1 MGRSPLNIDIG
12 SEMATIQ
19 TINVG
24 NLVNDGLGDDLRTAF
39 QKVNANFANLNAGL
53 TITAANTDPNLP
65 GVFWAKVDN
74 ELRFRSLVS
83 GDKILIEE
91 GAQTLTINSTQ
102 EDAFIRFDTDSGSL
116 LASDHEQ
123 ITLQGIAAPG
133 SETGIKDIEVTT
145 SGSSVNFKTII
156 PVTEY
161 LQTYDFGSING
172 VYQNAIQLA
181 MQTANIDFGT
191 LTFTSDIDLDCGG
204 LT

>member
-1 MGRSPLNIDIG
+1 
-12 SEMATIQ
+12 MADLQ

-39 QKVNANFANLNAGL
+39 LKVNANFSELNTGL
-53 TITAANTDPNLP
+53 TITASNSGLGA
-65 GVFWAKVDN
+65 GVFKQKTNNDL
-74 ELRFRSLVS
+74 EFKSLVS
-83 GDKILIEE
+83 GTKILIEE
-91 GAQTLTINSTQ
+91 SADVLTINTTQ
-102 EDAFIRFDTDSGSL
+102 EDAFIRFDTDSGSM
-116 LASDHEQ
+116 LASNHEQ

-133 SETGIKDIEVTT
+133 SETGVKDIEVTT
-145 SGSSVNFKTII
+145 SGSAVNFKTII

-172 VYQNAIQLA
+172 VYQNAVQLA

>member
-1 MGRSPLNIDIG
+1 
-12 SEMATIQ
+12 MADLQ

-39 QKVNANFANLNAGL
+39 LKVNANFSELNTGL
-53 TITAANTDPNLP
+53 TITASNSGLGA
-65 GVFWAKVDN
+65 GVFKQKLNND
-74 ELRFRSLVS
+74 LQFKSLVS
-83 GDKILIEE
+83 GTKILIEE
-91 GAQTLTINSTQ
+91 SADFLTVNTTQ
-102 EDAFIRFDTDSGSL
+102 EDAFIRFDTDSGSM
-116 LASDHEQ
+116 LASTHEQ

-133 SETGIKDIEVTT
+133 SETGLKDIEVTT
-145 SGSSVNFKTII
+145 SGSSVNFKTVI

-191 LTFTSDIDLDCGG
+191 LTFTSDIDLDCGD

>member
-1 MGRSPLNIDIG
+1 
-12 SEMATIQ
+12 MATIQ

-39 QKVNANFANLNAGL
+39 LKVNANFSELNTGL
-53 TITAANTDPNLP
+53 TVTASNSGLGA
-65 GVFWAKVDN
+65 GVFKQKLNND
-74 ELRFRSLVS
+74 LQFKSLVS
-83 GDKILIEE
+83 GTKILIEE
-91 GAQTLTINSTQ
+91 STDFLTVNTTQ
-102 EDAFIRFDTDSGSL
+102 EDAFIRFDTDSGSM
-116 LASDHEQ
+116 LASTHEQ

-133 SETGIKDIEVTT
+133 SETGLKDIEVTT
-145 SGSSVNFKTII
+145 SGSSVNFKTVI

-191 LTFTSDIDLDCGG
+191 LTFTSDIDLDCGD

>member
-1 MGRSPLNIDIG
+1 
-12 SEMATIQ
+12 MADIQ

-39 QKVNANFANLNAGL
+39 LKVNANFSELNTGL
-53 TITAANTDPNLP
+53 TITASNSGLGA
-65 GVFWAKVDN
+65 GVFKQKLNND
-74 ELRFRSLVS
+74 LQFKSLVS
-83 GDKILIEE
+83 GTKILIEE
-91 GAQTLTINSTQ
+91 SADFLTVNTTQ
-102 EDAFIRFDTDSGSL
+102 EDAFIRFDTDSGSM
-116 LASDHEQ
+116 LASTHEQ

-133 SETGIKDIEVTT
+133 SETGLKDIEVTT
-145 SGSSVNFKTII
+145 SGSSVNFKTVI

-191 LTFTSDIDLDCGG
+191 LTFTSDIDLDCGD

>member
-1 MGRSPLNIDIG
+1 
-12 SEMATIQ
+12 MATIQ

-39 QKVNANFANLNAGL
+39 QKVNANFAELNAGL
-53 TITAANTDPNLP
+53 TITASNVGNAA
-65 GVFWAKVDN
+65 GIFKAKVNND
-74 ELRFRSLVS
+74 LQFKTLVS
-83 GDKILIEE
+83 GDKILIQES
-91 GAQTLTINSTQ
+91 ANFLTVSSTQ
-102 EDAFIRFDTDSGSL
+102 EDAFIKFDTDSGSIS
-116 LASDHEQ
+116 ASTYEQ

-161 LQTYDFGSING
+161 LQTYDFGTING
-172 VYQNAIQLA
+172 TYANAIQLA

>member
-1 MGRSPLNIDIG
+1 
-12 SEMATIQ
+12 MATIQ

-39 QKVNANFANLNAGL
+39 LKVNTNFSNLNTGL
-53 TITAANTDPNLP
+53 TITASNSGLGAGIFKQKTSNDLQ
-65 GVFWAKVDN
+65 FK
-74 ELRFRSLVS
+74 SLVS
-83 GDKILIEE
+83 GTKILIDES
-91 GAQTLTINSTQ
+91 ADVLTINTTQ
-102 EDAFIRFDTDSGSL
+102 EDAFIRFDTDSGSI
-116 LASDHEQ
+116 LASTYEQ

-133 SETGIKDIEVTT
+133 SETGLKDIEVTT
-145 SGSSVNFKTII
+145 SGSAVNFKTVI

-172 VYQNAIQLA
+172 VYANAIQLA

>member
-1 MGRSPLNIDIG
+1 
-12 SEMATIQ
+12 MANIQ
-19 TINVG
+19 TINIG

-39 QKVNANFANLNAGL
+39 QKVNANFADLNAGL

>member
-1 MGRSPLNIDIG
+1 
-12 SEMATIQ
+12 MATIQ

-39 QKVNANFANLNAGL
+39 LKVNTNFSNLNTGL
-53 TITAANTDPNLP
+53 TITASNSGLGA
-65 GVFWAKVDN
+65 GVFKQKTSNDL
-74 ELRFRSLVS
+74 EFKSLVS
-83 GDKILIEE
+83 GTKILIEE
-91 GAQTLTINSTQ
+91 SADVLTINTTQ
-102 EDAFIRFDTDSGSL
+102 EDAFIRFDTDSGSM
-116 LASDHEQ
+116 LASNHEQ

-133 SETGIKDIEVTT
+133 SETGVKDIEVTT
-145 SGSSVNFKTII
+145 SGSAVNFKTVI

-172 VYQNAIQLA
+172 VYANAIQLA

-191 LTFTSDIDLDCGG
+191 LTFTSDIDLDCGD

>member
-1 MGRSPLNIDIG
+1 
-12 SEMATIQ
+12 MADLQ

-39 QKVNANFANLNAGL
+39 QKVNANFADLNAGL

>member
-1 MGRSPLNIDIG
+1 
-12 SEMATIQ
+12 MADLQ

-39 QKVNANFANLNAGL
+39 LKVNANFSELNTGL
-53 TITAANTDPNLP
+53 TITASNSGLGAGIFKQKLNNDLQ
-65 GVFWAKVDN
+65 FK
-74 ELRFRSLVS
+74 SLVS
-83 GDKILIEE
+83 GTKILIEE
-91 GAQTLTINSTQ
+91 STDLLTINTTQ
-102 EDAFIRFDTDSGSL
+102 EDAFIRFDTDSGSM
-116 LASDHEQ
+116 LASTHEQ

-133 SETGIKDIEVTT
+133 SETGLKDIEVTT
-145 SGSSVNFKTII
+145 SGSSVNFKTVI

-191 LTFTSDIDLDCGG
+191 LTFTSDIDLDCGD

>member
-1 MGRSPLNIDIG
+1 
-12 SEMATIQ
+12 MATIQ

-39 QKVNANFANLNAGL
+39 LKVNANFSELNTGL
-53 TITAANTDPNLP
+53 TITASNSGLGA
-65 GVFWAKVDN
+65 GVFKQKLNND
-74 ELRFRSLVS
+74 LQFKSLVS
-83 GDKILIEE
+83 GTKILIEE
-91 GAQTLTINSTQ
+91 STDFLTVNTTQ
-102 EDAFIRFDTDSGSL
+102 EDAFIRFDTDSGSM
-116 LASDHEQ
+116 LASTHEQ

-133 SETGIKDIEVTT
+133 SETGLKDIEVTT
-145 SGSSVNFKTII
+145 SGSSVNFKTVI

-191 LTFTSDIDLDCGG
+191 LTFTSDIDLDCGD

>member
-1 MGRSPLNIDIG
+1 VGRSPLNIDIG

-39 QKVNANFANLNAGL
+39 QKVNANFADLNAGL
-53 TITAANTDPNLP
+53 TITASNVGNAA
-65 GVFWAKVDN
+65 GIFKAKVNND
-74 ELRFRSLVS
+74 LQFKTLVS
-83 GDKILIEE
+83 GDKILIQESE
-91 GAQTLTINSTQ
+91 NFLTVNSTQ
-102 EDAFIRFDTDSGSL
+102 EDAFIGFDTDSGSIS
-116 LASDHEQ
+116 ASTYEQ
-123 ITLQGIAAPG
+123 ITLQGTAAPL
-133 SETGIKDIEVTT
+133 SETGIKDIEVTA
-145 SGSSVNFKTII
+145 SGSTVNFKTII

-172 VYQNAIQLA
+172 IYANAIQLA

>member
-39 QKVNANFANLNAGL
+39 QKVNANFADLNAGL
-53 TITAANTDPNLP
+53 TITASNVGNAA
-65 GVFWAKVDN
+65 GIFKAKVNND
-74 ELRFRSLVS
+74 LQFKTLVS
-83 GDKILIEE
+83 GDKILIQESE
-91 GAQTLTINSTQ
+91 NFLTVNSTQ
-102 EDAFIRFDTDSGSL
+102 EDAFIGFDTDSGSIS
-116 LASDHEQ
+116 ASTYEQ
-123 ITLQGIAAPG
+123 ITLQGTAAPL
-133 SETGIKDIEVTT
+133 SETGIKDIEVTA
-145 SGSSVNFKTII
+145 SGSTVNFKTII

-172 VYQNAIQLA
+172 IYANAIQLA

>member
-1 MGRSPLNIDIG
+1 
-12 SEMATIQ
+12 MADLQ

-39 QKVNANFANLNAGL
+39 LKVNANFSELNTGL
-53 TITAANTDPNLP
+53 TITASNSGLGA
-65 GVFWAKVDN
+65 GVFKQKLNND
-74 ELRFRSLVS
+74 LQFKSLVS
-83 GDKILIEE
+83 GTKILIEE
-91 GAQTLTINSTQ
+91 SADLLTINTTQ
-102 EDAFIRFDTDSGSL
+102 EDAFIRFDTDSGSM
-116 LASDHEQ
+116 LASTHEQ

-133 SETGIKDIEVTT
+133 SETGLKDIEVTT
-145 SGSSVNFKTII
+145 SGSSVNFKTVI

-191 LTFTSDIDLDCGG
+191 LTFTSDIDLDCGD

>member
-1 MGRSPLNIDIG
+1 
-12 SEMATIQ
+12 MADLQ

-39 QKVNANFANLNAGL
+39 LKVNANFSELNTGL
-53 TITAANTDPNLP
+53 TITASNSGLGV
-65 GVFWAKVDN
+65 GVFKQKTNNDL
-74 ELRFRSLVS
+74 EFKSLVS
-83 GDKILIEE
+83 GTKILIEE
-91 GAQTLTINSTQ
+91 SADVLTINTTQ
-102 EDAFIRFDTDSGSL
+102 EDAFIRFDTDSGSM
-116 LASDHEQ
+116 LASNHEQ
-123 ITLQGIAAPG
+123 ITLQGIAAPD
-133 SETGIKDIEVTT
+133 SETGVKDIEVTT
-145 SGSSVNFKTII
+145 SGSAVNFKTII

-172 VYQNAIQLA
+172 IYQNAIQLA